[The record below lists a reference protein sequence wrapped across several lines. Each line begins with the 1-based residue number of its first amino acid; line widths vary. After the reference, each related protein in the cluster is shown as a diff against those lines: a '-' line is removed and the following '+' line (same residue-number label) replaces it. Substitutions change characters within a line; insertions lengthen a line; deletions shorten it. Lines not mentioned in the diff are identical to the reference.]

1 MTDDGLSEL
10 SATLGH
16 RFADAGLLRA
26 ALDRN
31 RPARAG
37 VAAEQERL
45 EFLGDRV
52 LGLIVADRL
61 LAGFPEDSEGALAR
75 RLAVLVSRDSLAA
88 VARAIGLGRFISFGR
103 GEVETGAADNPNVLA
118 DALEAV
124 IGALYRDGGLAA
136 AAPFVTRHLPVDV
149 AGVTPP
155 HDSKSALQEWAQGR
169 GLPPPAYTELGRE
182 GPDHQPLFTVE
193 VRLSSGEAEV
203 AQAGA
208 KRQAEQAA
216 ARALL
221 ARMKAPMEAR
231 MEDGDG

>member
-169 GLPPPAYTELGRE
+169 GLPRPVYRVIAAE
-182 GPDHQPLFTVE
+182 GPDHARRFTVA
-193 VRLSSGEAEV
+193 VDLQG
-203 AQAGA
+203 
-208 KRQAEQAA
+208 QAETMAEGTSKRAA
-216 ARALL
+216 EQRAAELML
-221 ARMKAPMEAR
+221 RRLQGKVR
-231 MEDGDG
+231 

>member
-169 GLPPPAYTELGRE
+169 GLPRPVYRVIAAE
-182 GPDHQPLFTVE
+182 GPDHARRFTVAVE
-193 VRLSSGEAEV
+193 LQG
-203 AQAGA
+203 
-208 KRQAEQAA
+208 QAETMAEGTSKRAA
-216 ARALL
+216 EQRAAELMLRRLQGKAR
-221 ARMKAPMEAR
+221 
-231 MEDGDG
+231 